1 MFCFSASAPFTTNRC
16 SNQIAI
22 MKRQCAISPVLA
34 VGIYTANLISNQIV
48 FFDDISDL
56 SIELAE

>member
-1 MFCFSASAPFTTNRC
+1 
-16 SNQIAI
+16 
-22 MKRQCAISPVLA
+22 MKRQGAISLVLA
-34 VGIYTANLISNQIV
+34 VGIYTANLVSNQTV